1 MATQPQHPATPPPQQ
16 TPLAHDQAPKEP
28 EEKVLSKEE
37 AKQLFLAGHRLRK
50 KGDPPEKWIA
60 AARVHNIMCL
70 CRPLDPDLEK
80 AELESEVVL
89 VAD

>member
-1 MATQPQHPATPPPQQ
+1 MATQPQHPATPPPAQPGVPPQ
-16 TPLAHDQAPKEP
+16 HDQAQP